1 MKCYCICDFKA
12 PLQMMEKEDFVPQG
26 TQVVLD
32 VKAAGVCHSDL
43 HLWEG
48 GYDLGQGKR
57 LELKDRGVAL
67 PLTPG
72 HETVGVVRAMGPDA
86 PALDTSKHYLIYPW
100 IGCGQCAVCQ
110 RGDENLCAA
119 PACLGIHRHGGYATQ
134 IVVPHP
140 RYLVDIG
147 DMDPVLAAPYA
158 CSGLTTFSAL
168 KKFDP
173 AVLQNE
179 PLVIFGAG
187 GLGLMCLQWLHA
199 VGGKGAIVVDLDPAK
214 REAALQAGALAAIDG
229 NSDTLV
235 ADIQAAAGT
244 RNIWSVI
251 DYVGAP
257 ATATQAFNLLVKGGK
272 LVIVGLFGGQS
283 EWSLALFPLKAATVQ
298 GSYVGNLAE
307 LQELM
312 VFVKE
317 GKVRPIPVSRHPLD
331 QADDTLMALHDGKVI
346 GRAVLTPSLE

>member
-1 MKCYCICDFKA
+1 MKCYCITGFKS
-12 PLQMMEKEDFVPQG
+12 PLQMLEKDDFTPQG

-57 LELKDRGVAL
+57 LELKDRGVSL

-72 HETVGVVRAMGPDA
+72 HETVGTVRAVGPDA
-86 PALDTSKHYLIYPW
+86 GQLDTGKNYLIYPW
-100 IGCGQCAVCQ
+100 IGCGSCVVCQ

-119 PACLGIHRHGGYATQ
+119 PACLGIHRDGGHATQ

-147 DMDPVLAAPYA
+147 DMDPVQAAPYA
-158 CSGLTTFSAL
+158 CSGLTTYSAL
-168 KKFDP
+168 RKFDP

-179 PLVIFGAG
+179 PVIIFGAG

-199 VGGKGAIVVDLDPAK
+199 MGGKGAVVVDLDPAK
-214 REAALQAGALAAIDG
+214 REAALQAGALAAVDG
-229 NSDTLV
+229 NSPTLIQ
-235 ADIQAAAGT
+235 DIQAAAGT
-244 RNIWSVI
+244 RTIWSVI

-257 ATATQAFNLLVKGGK
+257 STATQAFNLLAKGGK
-272 LVIVGLFGGQS
+272 LVIIGLFGGQS
-283 EWSLALFPLKAATVQ
+283 EWPLALFPLKAATVQ
-298 GSYVGNLAE
+298 GAYVGNLAE

-312 VFVKE
+312 ALVRQ
-317 GKVRPIPVSRHPLD
+317 GGIRPIPVTRHPLA
-331 QADDTLMALHDGKVI
+331 QADQTLMALHAGKVI
-346 GRAVLTPSLE
+346 GRAVLTP

>member
-1 MKCYCICDFKA
+1 MKCFCITGFKA
-12 PLQMMEKEDFVPQG
+12 PLQMLEREAPVPRG
-26 TQVVLD
+26 TEVLLD

-57 LELKDRGVAL
+57 LQLKDRGVEL

-72 HETVGVVRAMGPDA
+72 HETVGAVRAVGPDA
-86 PALDTSKHYLIYPW
+86 GELEIGKNYLIYPW
-100 IGCGQCAVCQ
+100 IGCGTCAVCQ
-110 RGDENLCAA
+110 RGEENLCTS

-134 IVVPHP
+134 ILVPHP

-147 DMDPVLAAPYA
+147 DMDPVQAAPYA
-158 CSGLTTFSAL
+158 CSGLTTYSAL
-168 KKFDP
+168 RKFEPDM
-173 AVLQNE
+173 LRNE
-179 PLVIFGAG
+179 PVVIFGAG

-199 VGGKGAIVVDLDPAK
+199 MDGKGAVVVDIDPAK
-214 REAALQAGALAAIDG
+214 REAAMQAGALAAVDG
-229 NSDTLV
+229 NSPTLIS
-235 ADIQAAAGT
+235 DIQEAAGT
-244 RNIWSVI
+244 KNILSVI

-272 LVIVGLFGGQS
+272 LVVVGLFGGQS

-298 GSYVGNLAE
+298 GSYVGNLGE

-312 VFVKE
+312 KLVRQ
-317 GKVRPIPVSRHPLD
+317 GGIRPIPVTTHPLEEAD
-331 QADDTLMALHDGKVI
+331 QTLMALHAGKVI
-346 GRAVLTPSLE
+346 GRAVLTP